1 MEAIACQE
9 AVKAVVDWRMGRIQ
23 IEKDCANM
31 VRAVHTKDLNLAP
44 EGVIF
49 RDIRS
54 FVQLNFSSFVIY
66 YCPHGCIKIDHALA
80 VFGANH
86 DDYLHVWLES
96 VPEHVQ
102 VLVASVLTEPILI

>member
-1 MEAIACQE
+1 
-9 AVKAVVDWRMGRIQ
+9 VKAVADWGMGCIL
-23 IEKDCANM
+23 IETDYANM
-31 VRAVHTKDLNLAP
+31 VQAVHTKDLNLAP

-54 FVQLNFSSFVIY
+54 IVQLNFSSFVIY
-66 YCPHGCIKIDHALA
+66 YCPHGCNKIAQALE

-86 DDYLHVWLES
+86 DDYLQVWLES
-96 VPEHVQ
+96 GPEHVR

>member
-1 MEAIACQE
+1 MTKAIACQE
-9 AVKAVVDWRMGRIQ
+9 AVKVVADWGMGRIR

-31 VRAVHTKDLNLAP
+31 LRAVHTKDLNLAP

-66 YCPHGCIKIDHALA
+66 CCPHGCKK
-80 VFGANH
+80 
-86 DDYLHVWLES
+86 
-96 VPEHVQ
+96 
-102 VLVASVLTEPILI
+102 